1 MFSPFWL
8 LRLDWTKTTTQTAT
22 EPLPRGARWD
32 TVRSRTAVSAGT
44 MYGTVFVVRT
54 GVFIQAR
61 GQQDTSDIYR
71 FDDMSAEVVKFF
83 LNTASFIFEHEL
95 KRKKKT
101 GGEGTID
108 PRWAIDTN
116 TVNSLKGLHTLQL
129 CWFFGPGKINKKYAE
144 EPVNSPWPGWLGETI
159 EWPGGT
165 QSVLYKLPHR
175 SHTKP

>member
-8 LRLDWTKTTTQTAT
+8 VTFGLDQNNHTDSHRTLT
-22 EPLPRGARWD
+22 PGARWD

-95 KRKKKT
+95 KRK
-101 GGEGTID
+101 
-108 PRWAIDTN
+108 
-116 TVNSLKGLHTLQL
+116 
-129 CWFFGPGKINKKYAE
+129 
-144 EPVNSPWPGWLGETI
+144 PVERDLD
-159 EWPGGT
+159 
-165 QSVLYKLPHR
+165 H
-175 SHTKP
+175 

>member
-1 MFSPFWL
+1 MPSITVFSMFKTIFRLMFSPFWL

-101 GGEGTID
+101 GGEG
-108 PRWAIDTN
+108 
-116 TVNSLKGLHTLQL
+116 L
-129 CWFFGPGKINKKYAE
+129 GP
-144 EPVNSPWPGWLGETI
+144 LGTSALM
-159 EWPGGT
+159 T
-165 QSVLYKLPHR
+165 HVL
-175 SHTKP
+175 

>member
-1 MFSPFWL
+1 MPSITVFSMFKTIFRLVFSPFWL

-22 EPLPRGARWD
+22 EPLPRGTRWD
-32 TVRSRTAVSAGT
+32 KVRSRTAVSAGT

-101 GGEGTID
+101 GGEG
-108 PRWAIDTN
+108 
-116 TVNSLKGLHTLQL
+116 L
-129 CWFFGPGKINKKYAE
+129 GP
-144 EPVNSPWPGWLGETI
+144 LGTSALM
-159 EWPGGT
+159 T
-165 QSVLYKLPHR
+165 DVL
-175 SHTKP
+175 